1 MKQGKHICET
11 LKGIRKEIAQAND
24 IDYTP
29 IECSHNGDCA
39 GTCPACES
47 EMRWLERQLR
57 LRQSLGKAVIV
68 AGLSLALSGV
78 ATASPSPVP
87 SERKKN
93 VKQHRTHKQKKNNN
107 NDVLPVVGNVAEGQ
121 VTSFYETAEFPNGQ
135 QALLDSIVKNIEI
148 PKELIGSSD
157 EKVVVMFSIL
167 TDCSIGKVKIE
178 KSTNPAIDKYII
190 DAIRKLPKFSKP
202 GHYANGDLVTT
213 WLIIPITVKGKDGE

>member
-78 ATASPSPVP
+78 ATASPSPSPVP
-87 SERKKN
+87 SDRKKN
-93 VKQHRTHKQKKNNN
+93 VKQHRTHKQKKIN
-107 NDVLPVVGNVAEGQ
+107 NDVLPVEGQ

-157 EKVVVMFSIL
+157 EKVVVMFSIS

-202 GHYANGDLVTT
+202 GHYANGDPVTT